1 MTPFRVMTPAALALA
16 GIAALA
22 ASPAHADV
30 ADFYKRK
37 VVRIV
42 VGASPGGG
50 FDAYSRM
57 MGRHMR
63 AHVPGAPKTVVSNM
77 PGAGSLKAVQS
88 LKASPKDGTVI
99 VAFNP
104 GLVTQSLLTPD
115 KVRFKFTD
123 VSFLGS
129 ITADIRVC
137 YTWGKSGI
145 KDVKDFL
152 ARDSIN
158 LGATST
164 GSSSYLDG
172 AILRNMFGTKIRH
185 VIGYPG
191 STEQRIAIERGELD
205 GDCGSWG
212 SIPRHWI
219 ERKLINVIVRN
230 STATSPEIPAS
241 VPFMLDLAKSEED
254 RAVLKVVLAANDVFR
269 PLIMAKDVPAERLA
283 AMREAFWKT
292 VNDPAFRAEAER
304 GKRDIVNPMRGADV
318 DKEIAEVYRTPAPLI
333 ARAARVIK

>member
-1 MTPFRVMTPAALALA
+1 MTLIRVASSAALALA
-16 GIAALA
+16 GLSGMAV
-22 ASPAHADV
+22 STSHADV

-50 FDAYSRM
+50 FDAYSRLM
-57 MGRHMR
+57 ARHMKK
-63 AHVPGAPKTVVSNM
+63 HVPGAPKTIVSNM

-88 LKASPKDGTVI
+88 LKAAPKDGTVM

-104 GLVTQSLLTPD
+104 GLVTQSVVTPD

-129 ITADIRVC
+129 VTADIRVC
-137 YTWGKSGI
+137 YTWGKTGI
-145 KDVKDFL
+145 KNFKDLL
-152 ARDSIN
+152 ARDQVN
-158 LGATST
+158 LGATSK

-172 AILRNMFGTKIRH
+172 AILRNMFGAKIRH

-212 SIPRHWI
+212 SIPRNWI

-230 STATSPEIPAS
+230 STATISEIPAS
-241 VPFMLDLAKSEED
+241 VPFVLDLAKSEAD

-269 PLIMAKDVPAERLA
+269 PLIMAKQVPAERLA
-283 AMREAFWKT
+283 AMRKAVWDT
-292 VNDPAFRAEAER
+292 VNDPAFRAEAQR
-304 GKRDIVNPMRGADV
+304 SKREIVNPMRGEDV
-318 DKEIAEVYRTPAPLI
+318 DKVIAEVYRTPADLI
-333 ARAARVIK
+333 AKAARVIR

>member
-1 MTPFRVMTPAALALA
+1 MTSFRVLTPAALALA
-16 GIAALA
+16 GIWGVS
-22 ASPAHADV
+22 ASPSHADV
-30 ADFYKRK
+30 ADFYKKK
-37 VVRIV
+37 VLRIV

-50 FDAYSRM
+50 FDAYSRLVA
-57 MGRHMR
+57 RHMKN
-63 AHVPGAPKTVVSNM
+63 HVPGAPKIVVSNM

-88 LKASPKDGTVI
+88 LKASPKDGTVM

-115 KVRFKFTD
+115 KVKFKFTD
-123 VSFLGS
+123 VSFLGN

-137 YTWGKSGI
+137 YMWGKTGI
-145 KDVKDFL
+145 KDFKGLL
-152 ARDSIN
+152 ARDRIN

-172 AILRNMFGTKIRH
+172 AILRNMFGAKIRH

-212 SIPRHWI
+212 SIPQHWV
-219 ERKLINVIVRN
+219 EKKLINVIVRN
-230 STATSPEIPAS
+230 STATIPEIPAS
-241 VPFMLDLAKSEED
+241 VPHVLELAKTEPD

-269 PLIMAKDVPAERLA
+269 PLIMAKVVPADRLA
-283 AMREAFWKT
+283 AMRKAFWGT
-292 VNDPAFRAEAER
+292 INDPAFRAEADR
-304 GKRDIVNPMRGADV
+304 SKREIVNPMRGEEV
-318 DKEIAEVYRTPAPLI
+318 DKVIAEVYRTPSALI
-333 ARAARVIK
+333 AKAAQVIR